1 MSHHSSKSRKII
13 IIITTII
20 TAIVAALM
28 ILSAFSGTL
37 QPQSHPRLAVLPL
50 GFPFLL
56 AANIVMLILCLFI
69 CRKSA
74 CIPLAAMLLCITD
87 IRAFL
92 PVNIPENIPQDAVKV
107 LSFNIGGACAEEK
120 QQFIDYITGQD
131 ADIICLQ
138 EVYWKGKWVDNE
150 QVRAVYPHIVTL
162 SGKAK
167 MSCVSKY
174 PIVGTEQIHYKSGGN
189 MSAAYYLDINGD
201 TVMVINNHFESYR
214 FSEQELNQYREITG
228 SNMPMRKREE
238 ESKDMVKKLMA
249 GKKMRGPQVE
259 AVNDYM
265 LRNWK
270 RHTIVCGDFNETANE
285 YAHYLLTKKLND
297 AFTRAGNGFGFS
309 FSKNKLHFRIDH
321 ILCSEDIK
329 PIGSFVD
336 KSCALSDHFP
346 IISHLKLK

>member
-1 MSHHSSKSRKII
+1 MSHHYRKSRKII
-13 IIITTII
+13 IVITTIVS
-20 TAIVAALM
+20 ALVAALM
-28 ILSAFSGTL
+28 ILSAYSGMLT
-37 QPQSHPRLAVLPL
+37 PQNHPRLAVLPL
-50 GFPFLL
+50 AFPMLL
-56 AANIVMLILCLFI
+56 AANMIMLVVCFFVLKKLTI
-69 CRKSA
+69 
-74 CIPLAAMLLCITD
+74 IPAAAMILCITD
-87 IRAFL
+87 IRAL
-92 PVNIPENIPQDAVKV
+92 CPINMPEKIPQDAVKV
-107 LSFNIGGACAEEK
+107 LSFNIGGACPEEK
-120 QQFIDYITGQD
+120 QQFIDYITAQD

-228 SNMPMRKREE
+228 SNITMRKREE
-238 ESKDMVKKLMA
+238 KSKDVVKKLMA
-249 GKKMRGPQVE
+249 GKKLRGPQVE

-265 LRNWK
+265 LKNWK
-270 RHTIVCGDFNETANE
+270 RLTIVCGDFNETANE

-321 ILCSEDIK
+321 ILCSDDIEPCK
-329 PIGSFVD
+329 CFVD
-336 KSCALSDHFP
+336 NSCELSDHFP